1 MGSNVSIREMA
12 NRCGLSPYTLRYYER
27 AGLIR
32 PVTRAASGHRRY
44 SVSDEAWVA
53 FLNRLRTTGMSIRQM
68 EQFARL
74 RAQGDVSVSA
84 RRAML
89 ETHVGVVQSRVAAL
103 EDSLVAL
110 ATKIEHYAAL
120 ERSMTSRT
128 TQQHLQRERHGKS
141 IRPRTKKAGRDRRRA
156 R

>member
-1 MGSNVSIREMA
+1 METNVSIREMA
-12 NRCGLSPYTLRYYER
+12 DRCGLSAYTLRYYER

-44 SVSDEAWVA
+44 SVSDEAWIA

-74 RAQGDVSVSA
+74 RAQGDVSVST
-84 RRAML
+84 RRVLL
-89 ETHVGVVQSRVAAL
+89 ETHMSVVQSRVAAL
-103 EDSLVAL
+103 QDSLIAL
-110 ATKIEHYAAL
+110 AKKIEHYAAL

-128 TQQHLQRERHGKS
+128 TRQHPQRGRHGKS
-141 IRPRTKKAGRDRRRA
+141 IRPRTTKTGRDRRRA

>member
-1 MGSNVSIREMA
+1 MERNVSIREMA

-32 PVTRAASGHRRY
+32 PVSRSASGHRRY
-44 SVSDEAWVA
+44 SLSDEAWVA
-53 FLNRLRTTGMSIRQM
+53 FLNRLRATGMSIRQM
-68 EQFARL
+68 AQFARL

-89 ETHVGVVQSRVAAL
+89 KAHMSAVQSKVAAL
-103 EDSLVAL
+103 QESLVAL
-110 ATKIEHYAAL
+110 AEKIEHYEAI
-120 ERSMTSRT
+120 ERSMAAPTAR
-128 TQQHLQRERHGKS
+128 QPPQRERHGQS
-141 IRPRTKKAGRDRRRA
+141 IRPRTEKTGRDRRRA